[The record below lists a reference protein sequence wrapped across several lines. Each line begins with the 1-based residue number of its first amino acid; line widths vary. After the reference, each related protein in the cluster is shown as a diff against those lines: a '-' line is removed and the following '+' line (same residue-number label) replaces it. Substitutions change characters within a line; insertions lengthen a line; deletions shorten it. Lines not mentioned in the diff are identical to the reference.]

1 MKKTLLAMS
10 LLALSGSV
18 QADFLGIY
26 VGGGLYHSK
35 FTGDFVDERSS
46 SSADI
51 DLEDDLDLGSEQNG
65 YAFAA
70 FEHPVPLIPN
80 IRLGMSKLSHEGE
93 QLLSDAIE
101 FDGNTYAQGT
111 RVTSRLDLSYT
122 EGTLYYEV
130 LDNWVEIDL
139 GLTVR
144 RFDGE
149 IELQGSVDGQSESA
163 TRELS
168 FTLPMLHGK
177 GQFNLPL
184 TGLSAT
190 LRGDV
195 ISYRGNRLSD
205 LSLFLGYETSLG
217 LGVEAG
223 VRNFT
228 AKIDDQDAISG
239 DIGYTGYF
247 VGLTF
252 HL

>member
-1 MKKTLLAMS
+1 MKKTLMTLS
-10 LLALSGSV
+10 LLALSGTA
-18 QADFLGIY
+18 QADFLGIF
-26 VGGGLYHSK
+26 VGGGLYHSE
-35 FTGDFVDERSS
+35 FTGDFVDERSGS
-46 SSADI
+46 SDDI
-51 DLEDDLDLGSEQNG
+51 DLEDDLDLGSEQNS
-65 YAFAA
+65 YAYVA
-70 FEHPVPLIPN
+70 FEHPIPLLPN
-80 IRLGMSKLSHEGE
+80 VRLGTSRLSHEGSR
-93 QLLSDAIE
+93 QLSESIE
-101 FDGNTYAQGT
+101 FDGETFAQGT
-111 RVTSRLDLSYT
+111 TVRSRLDLSYT

-149 IELQGSVDGQSESA
+149 IELEGSVDGQSESA
-163 TRELS
+163 LRELS

-205 LSLFLGYETSLG
+205 ISLFLGYESSLG

-223 VRNFT
+223 IRNFT

-239 DIGYTGYF
+239 DVGYSGYF